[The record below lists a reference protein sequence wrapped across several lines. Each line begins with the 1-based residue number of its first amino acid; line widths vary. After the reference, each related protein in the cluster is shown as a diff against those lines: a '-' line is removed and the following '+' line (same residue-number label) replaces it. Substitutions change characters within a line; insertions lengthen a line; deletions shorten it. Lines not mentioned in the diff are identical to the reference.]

1 MSTMN
6 TGKGPNEVSDA
17 QRPALPGQTFDPG
30 TVKAPRAGS
39 SNLIVFGLVLGVSAG
54 ALFTMRQ
61 LGIKSGFTFQEAVA
75 VEYQP
80 PDPSKAATYER
91 IMQDLAEAQRP
102 LDVAMGELGLSA
114 FAIAQAPAP
123 GAAAVAPALTPEERA
138 AQDAARRAE
147 VRRLELEATARSL
160 AVQSIIG
167 GRVPVARINNR
178 TVRVGDRLAD
188 NFTVKSIDD
197 RSVVIE
203 ADGMTFTLEMAEQ
216 QRRPGGRR

>member
-1 MSTMN
+1 M
-6 TGKGPNEVSDA
+6 
-17 QRPALPGQTFDPG
+17 
-30 TVKAPRAGS
+30 
-39 SNLIVFGLVLGVSAG
+39 
-54 ALFTMRQ
+54 
-61 LGIKSGFTFQEAVA
+61 KSGFTFQEAVA

-123 GAAAVAPALTPEERA
+123 GAAPVAPALTPEERA

-147 VRRLELEATARSL
+147 VRRLELESTARSL

-178 TVRVGDRLAD
+178 TVRVGDRLAEA
-188 NFTVKSIDD
+188 FTVKRIDD

-203 ADGMTFTLEMAEQ
+203 ADGMSFTLEMAEQ
-216 QRRPGGRR
+216 QRRPGSRR